1 MNPDRPNVTTAFG
14 SEAPKSGAPGS
25 NRGTVASSDPSRYA
39 GDNTPYYTEEHPPEA
54 LRDPDWLRSL
64 YIDQKLGSPT
74 LGRMTGRSP
83 MTVRYHLRR
92 HGIPIRPTR
101 ISRHPCANQEW
112 LYAHYGSPGQY
123 RSWCA
128 RSDVTPD
135 PDGGRR
141 LSLGACASIAGVTAQ
156 TVKNWLRAFC
166 IRVRD
171 RREAGRR
178 EDSAVI
184 YP

>member
-1 MNPDRPNVTTAFG
+1 M
-14 SEAPKSGAPGS
+14 
-25 NRGTVASSDPSRYA
+25 RYA
-39 GDNTPYYTEEHPPEA
+39 GDSTPYYAEEYPPEA

-64 YIDQKLGSPT
+64 YIDHKLGSPT

-92 HGIPIRPTR
+92 HGIPTRPKR
-101 ISRHPCANQEW
+101 ISRHPCATEEW
-112 LYAHYGSPGQY
+112 LYTFYGSPEQY

-135 PDGGRR
+135 PEGGQR

-156 TVKNWLRAFC
+156 TVKNWLRTLG
-166 IRVRD
+166 IRGRD
-171 RREAGRR
+171 RREAARHG
-178 EDSAVI
+178 DSVVI